1 MTAYNGH
8 QATKQVTEQVVGGG
22 ADWGSRHLNGFE
34 LDCKPPVDGR
44 LLPLQMR
51 RRTGALDPA
60 QPRSARLGGGDD
72 SGKGGEGQ
80 HWAGRSSPVRSSL
93 GAPRKAP
100 EAPATP
106 IPPMGTMNP
115 LSGPRRGVGQ
125 PQSSPTAFQE
135 TMNFPQRALSPD
147 WQGFVRNCNPTPG
160 ASASCLV
167 RSRTGPGPAAP
178 PPAPPPPPK
187 RRWGRGPGTSSSGG
201 ASSSSWTS

>member
-22 ADWGSRHLNGFE
+22 ADWGSRHLNGFD
-34 LDCKPPVDGR
+34 LDCKPPIDGR

-51 RRTGALDPA
+51 RRTGAFDPA

-93 GAPRKAP
+93 GAPRKAQ

-106 IPPMGTMNP
+106 IPPMGTMHP
-115 LSGPRRGVGQ
+115 LSGPKRGSRAVPIIAHRAPGSHGYYTATDITRLAVIRSKLQYNTRRIGQ
-125 PQSSPTAFQE
+125 LSRQIQDRP
-135 TMNFPQRALSPD
+135 RACS
-147 WQGFVRNCNPTPG
+147 
-160 ASASCLV
+160 
-167 RSRTGPGPAAP
+167 
-178 PPAPPPPPK
+178 
-187 RRWGRGPGTSSSGG
+187 SSSG
-201 ASSSSWTS
+201 TSTNPAGVRLKPARP